1 MLLSRQG
8 HLLWKLVTQK
18 QEEEEDEEAGSL
30 LVSKQ
35 RKLQWSVEAGGSE
48 EPGDDRYHI
57 ANSSDTEA
65 LVYTVHFEKRRFIF
79 NSSVSAVWNRAHPDQ
94 NVQVVKKLKKNTSGC
109 VEKASPI

>member
-8 HLLWKLVTQK
+8 HLLWTLVTQK

-79 NSSVSAVWNRAHPDQ
+79 NSSVSVGQSTSRSKCASHQ
-94 NVQVVKKLKKNTSGC
+94 KIKKHFWMC
-109 VEKASPI
+109 